1 MSAVLRKLYT
11 HPSHTQT
18 RLGTRPCVR
27 TRSWSSAWI
36 RASRA
41 RLCGRLCALVQ
52 RCVLCPY
59 CAALT
64 TCQGCRLTTSPR
76 PHLQQQQRCTDAFA
90 SQILWITLIASND
103 AHMHGLVSPCG
114 VLAEAAMA
122 CLTDSG
128 ASGRQCN
135 STAPDASAADCYQTS
150 HWTCTLLPY
159 GLR

>member
-1 MSAVLRKLYT
+1 MLTHTLHTHKHAWVPALR
-11 HPSHTQT
+11 
-18 RLGTRPCVR
+18 VR
-27 TRSWSSAWI
+27 TRSWSTAWI

-41 RLCGRLCALVQ
+41 RLYGRLCALVQ
-52 RCVLCPY
+52 RCVLRAH

-64 TCQGCRLTTSPR
+64 TRQGCRLTTSPR
-76 PHLQQQQRCTDAFA
+76 PLLQQQHDPQTLL
-90 SQILWITLIASND
+90 SEILWITLIASND
-103 AHMHGLVSPCG
+103 AHMHGLVRPCG

-135 STAPDASAADCYQTS
+135 STAPDASAADYYQTS

>member
-1 MSAVLRKLYT
+1 MEIRKSLMLT
-11 HPSHTQT
+11 HTLHTHKHAS
-18 RLGTRPCVR
+18 RVR
-27 TRSWSSAWI
+27 TRPWSTAWI

-41 RLCGRLCALVQ
+41 RLCGRLHALAQ

-59 CAALT
+59 CAALS

-76 PHLQQQQRCTDAFA
+76 PLLQQQHDPQTLL
-90 SQILWITLIASND
+90 SEILWITLIASND